1 MFLSFQAGSK
11 LPFYANLARQDLH
24 INNTLQP
31 FPAKQ
36 TLFLKKC
43 FVNEKYK
50 VLSSVL
56 DQLDNFNSLQSPTLK
71 SKS

>member
-36 TLFLKKC
+36 SLFVKKC
-43 FVNEKYK
+43 LENELHK
-50 VLSSVL
+50 LL
-56 DQLDNFNSLQSPTLK
+56 G
-71 SKS
+71 